1 MFQKIKNSEKLK
13 NFTKQATAAYNKA
26 KTTEIHLGRKKEAA
40 PPVIIEY
47 TTEQTLQTSENAD
60 IINLLCLFAFK
71 YQHRWTNGKKHII
84 EQYCETVDDNNY
96 FTQLRVA
103 EEQGYALFNAQNA
116 TQLFSTIRIT
126 HTAISF
132 DHWAEFQQKLLTDIL
147 HLLALS
153 GCNAEE
159 VLRESVQLSN
169 TWCIG
174 EDVCQ
179 IAYNRQQTAQNNHEN
194 PYNLPVS
201 KA

>member
-26 KTTEIHLGRKKEAA
+26 KNTEIHLGRKKEV
-40 PPVIIEY
+40 PPVVEY
-47 TTEQTLQTSENAD
+47 TEAPTLQNCENAD

-71 YQHRWTNGKKHII
+71 YQHRWTNGKKQII

-96 FTQLRVA
+96 FTQQRLA
-103 EEQGYALFNAQNA
+103 EEQGYALFNLQHA
-116 TQLFSTIRIT
+116 TQIFSQIRIT
-126 HTAISF
+126 HTATSF

-159 VLRESVQLSN
+159 VLRESLQLSN
-169 TWCIG
+169 EWHIG

-179 IAYNRQQTAQNNHEN
+179 IAYNQQQTAQHNNQM
-194 PYNLPVS
+194 PYNLAV
-201 KA
+201 

>member
-26 KTTEIHLGRKKEAA
+26 KNTEIHLGRKKEV
-40 PPVIIEY
+40 PPVIEY
-47 TTEQTLQTSENAD
+47 TEKPTLQSSENAD

-71 YQHRWTNGKKHII
+71 YQHRWTNAKKHII
-84 EQYCETVDDNNY
+84 EQYCQTVDDNNY
-96 FTQLRVA
+96 FTQLRLA

-116 TQLFSTIRIT
+116 TQLFSQIRIS
-126 HTAISF
+126 HTATSF

-169 TWCIG
+169 QWCIG

-179 IAYNRQQTAQNNHEN
+179 MAYNRQQTAQNNHEK
-194 PYNLPVS
+194 PYEQ
-201 KA
+201 